1 MESCGEI
8 RDHFVVESSYDGV
21 VNGVRRERAVVQGEC
36 KYGPKGVLAS
46 RWRWNDWLLWTDE
59 GDGIQG

>member
-8 RDHFVVESSYDGV
+8 RDHVVIESSNGGV
-21 VNGVRRERAVVQGEC
+21 VNGVRRDLAVVQGEC

-46 RWRWNDWLLWTDE
+46 RWSRGGRD
-59 GDGIQG
+59 